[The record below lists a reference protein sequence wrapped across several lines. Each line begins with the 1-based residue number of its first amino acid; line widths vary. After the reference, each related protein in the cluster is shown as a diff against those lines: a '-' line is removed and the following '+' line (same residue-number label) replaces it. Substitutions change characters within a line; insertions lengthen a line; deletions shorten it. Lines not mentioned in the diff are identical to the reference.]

1 MDRAELDAVLSALAT
16 GDTSAGERA
25 MVRTTLRWLAQEHP
39 GKSVEIRVPPHSAVQ
54 AIEGLR
60 HTRGT
65 PPNVIETDAA
75 TWLALV
81 TGELTFAQAV
91 ADGRVHAS
99 GTRADLSELLPLR

>member
-1 MDRAELDAVLSALAT
+1 MDRAELDAVLTALR
-16 GDTSAGERA
+16 AGETDTDVRA
-25 MVRTTLRWLAQEHP
+25 KVRTTLRWLAQEHP

-65 PPNVIETDAA
+65 PPNVIEMDAT

-81 TGELTFAQAV
+81 TGELPFEQAV
-91 ADGRVHAS
+91 RDGRVHAS
-99 GTRADLSELLPLR
+99 GTRADLSGLLPLR